1 MIFSQIF
8 CAYIDSFGGT
18 NFWNRLQNIHNRWA
32 GDLVWDFEQL
42 GVRSDLL
49 DRAIHRDNLKVKKET
64 KICVSSR
71 MMKRKVFCY
80 SAFLYAS
87 V

>member
-1 MIFSQIF
+1 MS
-8 CAYIDSFGGT
+8 YIDTLGGT
-18 NFWNRLQNIHNRWA
+18 DFWNRLQNIHNCRA
-32 GDLVWDFEQL
+32 CNLVWDIEQL
-42 GVRSDLL
+42 DIGDYLL

-80 SAFLYAS
+80 SAFLYAT